1 MFELEKEERQQRLQ
15 KRQERK
21 LREQEEYQRKQR
33 VRCVCI
39 GGIHTPSHETQGTK
53 LERFRH
59 ALYGGVFSQFHQPS
73 YKIQGPRRGSSG
85 LQNNS
90 FILVCI

>member
-53 LERFRH
+53 LRER
-59 ALYGGVFSQFHQPS
+59 
-73 YKIQGPRRGSSG
+73 KI
-85 LQNNS
+85 
-90 FILVCI
+90 